1 MTVWSFLW
9 QKMTELSWLVS
20 KYWSPPVLVAIL
32 CIPADS
38 GDVFPLCDADR
49 LGKTSASTN
58 KITSNCQISFYDA
71 EEMRYL
77 CASLSGLETNMYV
90 RRVLDCKGL
99 T

>member
-38 GDVFPLCDADR
+38 GDVFPLCNADR
-49 LGKTSASTN
+49 LSKTSASTN
-58 KITSNCQISFYDA
+58 KITSNCWISFYDA

-77 CASLSGLETNMYV
+77 CASPSSLKTDMHV
-90 RRVLDCKGL
+90 RRGLDYKYL